1 MLSTRA
7 LLFPLLFA
15 FLTAVFPILAQ
26 QADNMGP
33 IRSVAAISHCGK
45 PLQGHTLAPRALVAN
60 RTVVSLIVEDNLMN
74 YLVRVGVG
82 NPPRNCE
89 FCKLALRI
97 CSMLDNALAALHL

>member
-7 LLFPLLFA
+7 LLFLLFT

-33 IRSVAAISHCGK
+33 IRSVAATSDCGQ
-45 PLQGHTLAPRALVAN
+45 PLKRHTLVTLPAN
-60 RTVVSLIVEDNLMN
+60 RTAVSLIVEDNLIN

-97 CSMLDNALAALHL
+97 